1 MIEMKPRN
9 PPIPFRSGFLSV
21 QASEFNYCSPRHN
34 QGPYFSYELAF
45 FNERDEFEK
54 IPELEPNYD
63 QVYGY
68 VAKDIVIELLELEG
82 YTPYQIKEMLP
93 NE

>member
-1 MIEMKPRN
+1 MKPRN